1 MARKGQMTTDKVKD
15 TAQSIAF
22 VLAVLFFILLGVGW
36 AFGQEDT
43 GKNTGTFDAKC
54 DHINN
59 SFDRF
64 DAIRL
69 TPMSTVLN
77 LEPVEGGHKLETRTD
92 AKHVTK
98 YTAFTLTKDTAFDA
112 KAIKKGKLVFV
123 LYSICDGHVYA
134 VTRVL
139 DSQIIK

>member
-1 MARKGQMTTDKVKD
+1 MTTDKLKD
-15 TAQSIAF
+15 ISQAWAF
-22 VLAVLFFILLGVGW
+22 VLVVLFFILLGVGY
-36 AFGQEDT
+36 AFGQDVTEPKQEGGDRGGNVT
-43 GKNTGTFDAKC
+43 PC
-54 DHINN
+54 DHKSN
-59 SFDRF
+59 SAARF

-77 LEPVEGGHKLETRTD
+77 LEPIEGGHKLETRTD
-92 AKHVTK
+92 AKYVTK

-134 VTRVL
+134 VTLVRP
-139 DSQIIK
+139 DQIIK

>member
-1 MARKGQMTTDKVKD
+1 MTTDKVKD

-22 VLAVLFFILLGVGW
+22 VLTVLFFILLGVGY

-43 GKNTGTFDAKC
+43 GKNTGNC

-59 SFDRF
+59 SFERF

-92 AKHVTK
+92 AKYVTK

-123 LYSICDGHVYA
+123 LYSVCDGHVYA
-134 VTRVL
+134 VTLVRP
-139 DSQIIK
+139 DQIIK

>member
-1 MARKGQMTTDKVKD
+1 MTDNRLDIMARLFG
-15 TAQSIAF
+15 AG
-22 VLAVLFFILLGVGW
+22 LAVFLLLLACIGW
-36 AFGQEDT
+36 AFGQDGNEANFAT
-43 GKNTGTFDAKC
+43 KC

-59 SFDRF
+59 SFERF

-92 AKHVTK
+92 AKYVTK

-123 LYSICDGHVYA
+123 LYSVCDGHVYA
-134 VTRVL
+134 VTLVRPE
-139 DSQIIK
+139 QIVK